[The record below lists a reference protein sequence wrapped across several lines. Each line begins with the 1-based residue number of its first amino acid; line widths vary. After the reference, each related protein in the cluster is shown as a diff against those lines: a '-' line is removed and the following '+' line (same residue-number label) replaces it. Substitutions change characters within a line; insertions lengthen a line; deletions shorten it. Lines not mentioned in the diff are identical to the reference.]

1 MILDHFR
8 KFCLSF
14 KGTTEDL
21 PFNENTLAFKVL
33 GKMFALTNL
42 ENFEFV
48 NLKCDSERA
57 IELREEFMEVS
68 PAYHMSKKHWNA
80 VRVDGAI
87 SDKQLKEWITDSY
100 NLVVAKMPKKIKAQL

>member
-1 MILDHFR
+1 M
-8 KFCLSF
+8 

-57 IELREEFMEVS
+57 IELREEFMEVN